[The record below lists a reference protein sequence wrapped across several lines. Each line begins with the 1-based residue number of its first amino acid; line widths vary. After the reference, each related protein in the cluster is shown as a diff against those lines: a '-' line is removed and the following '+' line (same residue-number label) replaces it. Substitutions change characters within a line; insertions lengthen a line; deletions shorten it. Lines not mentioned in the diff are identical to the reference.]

1 MASTALIRLAVILA
15 ITTACWGFSMLS
27 NQGLKHEARYSLH
40 TCRPGSPVSTLFAKA
55 KKSKSKGSNDRP
67 TANDPVSNTQPVSGD
82 LPAVASRSEEQASAQ
97 AAAKAAE
104 SYNLF
109 ETDKEEQS
117 RKSQSRID
125 KFERELRD
133 VVVRQKSIEELDKR
147 GTRLEGTD
155 KTDRLDD
162 TMIRDL
168 LLGKAKPKE
177 EKKDRL
183 RTETG
188 CNCCIF
194 HPKPP
199 NFC

>member
-1 MASTALIRLAVILA
+1 MI
-15 ITTACWGFSMLS
+15 S
-27 NQGLKHEARYSLH
+27 NQGLKHTARYSLQ
-40 TCRPGSPVSTLFAKA
+40 TCKPGTSSTTLFAKA
-55 KKSKSKGSNDRP
+55 KKPKSKSSNDRP
-67 TANDPVSNTQPVSGD
+67 TSTDPESNTQPATEIPP
-82 LPAVASRSEEQASAQ
+82 PAAGRSVQQASAQ

-104 SYNLF
+104 SYNFF

-117 RKSQSRID
+117 RKSQNRID

-147 GTRLEGTD
+147 GTRLEGTE
-155 KTDRLDD
+155 KSNPLDD

-168 LLGKAKPKE
+168 LLGKAKPNKE

-188 CNCCIF
+188 LGLSRLCI
-194 HPKPP
+194 KW
-199 NFC
+199 